1 MPPVA
6 INATWTVNGLKD
18 LEKRNVTF
26 GEVANGGVE
35 AVEIDH
41 HKPSQAHAAGHFVG
55 SCRTEQR
62 FLAQDLRRNV
72 QSGCRQSEG
81 DAR

>member
-1 MPPVA
+1 MPPAV

-18 LEKRNVTF
+18 LGKRNVTF
-26 GEVANGGVE
+26 GEVANGDVE

-41 HKPSQAHAAGHFVG
+41 HEPSQAHAAGRFVG

-62 FLAQDLRRNV
+62 SLGSR
-72 QSGCRQSEG
+72 SEAKCSKRLPTVG
-81 DAR
+81 R

>member
-18 LEKRNVTF
+18 LGKRNVTF

-41 HKPSQAHAAGHFVG
+41 HEPSQAHAAGRLLEAAELSKG
-55 SCRTEQR
+55 PS
-62 FLAQDLRRNV
+62 LKI
-72 QSGCRQSEG
+72 
-81 DAR
+81 

>member
-26 GEVANGGVE
+26 GEVANGDVE

-41 HKPSQAHAAGHFVG
+41 HEPSQAHAAG
-55 SCRTEQR
+55 
-62 FLAQDLRRNV
+62 RRNV
-72 QSGCRQSEG
+72 QSDCRQSEG